1 MAWQPDCFEPGLLA
15 ACAKIGIHPSKALET
30 TAQYSRA
37 DLVCYTGH
45 FPFFGQVTGAKPFND
60 RFYPWFF
67 MDFVMGSAAFADG
80 LVCIEFVVE
89 LPWVLAEANTY
100 SVE

>member
-1 MAWQPDCFEPGLLA
+1 LLA
-15 ACAKIGIHPSKALET
+15 ACAKIGIDPSKALET

-37 DLVCYTGH
+37 DLLCYTGQL
-45 FPFFGQVTGAKPFND
+45 PFFGQVTGAKPFKD

-67 MDFVMGSAAFADG
+67 TDFVMGSAAFADG
-80 LVCIEFVVE
+80 LVSIEFVVE

-100 SVE
+100 TAE